1 MTHEDFYKALRIKQK
16 QSKELAPF
24 SLSVA
29 QRRLLG
35 EFERLPRLQFEK
47 LMEQTQRV
55 EMGVMT
61 RPPGRTTDR
70 GWHGDHGAD
79 GKG

>member
-29 QRRLLG
+29 QRHLLT
-35 EFERLPRLQFEK
+35 

-55 EMGVMT
+55 EVGVMT
-61 RPPGRTTDR
+61 RHPGRTTYR
-70 GWHGDHGAD
+70 GWQVDHGDD

>member
-1 MTHEDFYKALRIKQK
+1 MTHEDFCKALRIKQK
-16 QSKELAPF
+16 QSEELAPF

-29 QRRLLG
+29 QRHLLT
-35 EFERLPRLQFEK
+35 

-55 EMGVMT
+55 EVGVMT
-61 RPPGRTTDR
+61 RHPGRTTYR
-70 GWHGDHGAD
+70 GWQVDHGDD